1 MENLIVADGVSAIVD
16 EKMIVAIELKLIKA
30 QHEPLQNR
38 LRLEGDDAVEIGFVL
53 RSQNSTVDFAIQLL
67 QEMVLAQRRHVI
79 YSTVI
84 QSINM

>member
-53 RSQNSTVDFAIQLL
+53 RSQNSAVDFAIQLL